1 MTEEH
6 IFALIPNH
14 VYREL
19 KELDEELSRVPPP
32 ELFSDH
38 VLDNPEEFVRRVVN
52 TSDDPAFYHS
62 YYTERPGQLRVA
74 DVVVD
79 MRQAVT
85 AAENMAF
92 EATMDMSAVPP
103 VLEVPTVAVM
113 PHGERRRIVPYR
125 PW

>member
-38 VLDNPEEFVRRVVN
+38 VLDNPEEFVRRVVKE
-52 TSDDPAFYHS
+52 SDEPAFYHR
-62 YYTERPGQLRVA
+62 YYNERPGQLLMA

-79 MRQAVT
+79 MRQAAT
-85 AAENMAF
+85 AAENIAF
-92 EATMDMSAVPP
+92 AATMGMSPVPP
-103 VLEVPTVAVM
+103 VLQVPTVAVM
-113 PHGERRRIVPYR
+113 PPLQRDRIEPYR